1 LFKAA
6 YYSQRSRVFVENFAA
21 KLPTS
26 PQLTVLEYSS
36 SVRSRSSQCQNIK
49 SSNQPTKTN
58 KQASSYSKHTS
69 WKKTE
74 HFFDVD
80 IE

>member
-26 PQLTVLEYSS
+26 PQLTVQEYQSS
-36 SVRSRSSQCQNIK
+36 SSRHRNTNPS
-49 SSNQPTKTN
+49 TKT
-58 KQASSYSKHTS
+58 KQAIPYSKHNS
-69 WKKTE
+69 WKKIK
-74 HFFDVD
+74 HFSDVD
-80 IE
+80 IQ

>member
-6 YYSQRSRVFVENFAA
+6 YYSQHSRVFVENFAA

-26 PQLTVLEYSS
+26 PQFTMREHQVFK
-36 SVRSRSSQCQNIK
+36 QT
-49 SSNQPTKTN
+49 NQD
-58 KQASSYSKHTS
+58 KQANPYSKHTS

-74 HFFDVD
+74 HFSDVD
-80 IE
+80 IQ